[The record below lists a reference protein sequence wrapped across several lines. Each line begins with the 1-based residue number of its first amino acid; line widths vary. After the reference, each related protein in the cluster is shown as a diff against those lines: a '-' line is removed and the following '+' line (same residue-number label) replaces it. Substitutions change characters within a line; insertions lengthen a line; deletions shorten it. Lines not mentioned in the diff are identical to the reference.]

1 MSAKVD
7 PPLESLRQIEKLQ
20 SHQKYYRG
28 YSKGFTPS
36 VAKEA
41 EKNIV
46 FIFVKDEFPE
56 ILVYSDTDVANH
68 YIFSMA
74 LQDAIKKQTT
84 PLTYRRRNQ
93 D

>member
-1 MSAKVD
+1 MSAKGG
-7 PPLESLRQIEKLQ
+7 PPLESLPQIEKLQ

-46 FIFVKDEFPE
+46 VVFIKDEFPE
-56 ILVYSDTDVANH
+56 ILDYSDTDVANH
-68 YIFSMA
+68 YICSMA
-74 LQDAIKKQTT
+74 LQDGVKKHTT
-84 PLTYRRRNQ
+84 PVK
-93 D
+93 